1 MDTQPGFQLPPL
13 AAVRVF
19 EAAARHLSF
28 TRAAAELGMTQAA
41 VSYQIRLL
49 EDRVGAPL
57 FHRLTRKVALTEAGQ
72 RLAPVLTEA
81 LSRMA
86 GAFAALRDDAGGG
99 LLSVTTVLTMA
110 SNWLVPRLG
119 RFQAAHPGTTVRV
132 DTMSAQVDFTRG
144 EHDLGIRVGK
154 GLWPGLAAHW
164 LMPVDF
170 APMCSP
176 TLLQRADGGLRQ
188 PRDLLR
194 LPLLWDDAD
203 AWQRW
208 FATAGEAVPASIADE
223 GLRLDSQQIMGQVA
237 KAGQG
242 VALLNPLL
250 FAEDLASG
258 QLVQPFP
265 TLLREDVSY
274 YIVYLETRRDVPK
287 IALFRDWLLAEA
299 AQTMAV
305 RQGSAA

>member
-1 MDTQPGFQLPPL
+1 MDEGSASRLPPL
-13 AAVRVF
+13 PAIRVF

-57 FHRLTRKVALTEAGQ
+57 FLRLTRKVALTEAGA

-86 GAFAALRDDAGGG
+86 GAFAALRDDAAGG

-119 RFQAAHPGTTVRV
+119 RFQAAHPGTPVRV
-132 DTMSAQVDFTRG
+132 DTGQTNVDFTRG
-144 EHDLGIRVGK
+144 DYDLGIRYGRGV
-154 GLWPGLAAHW
+154 WPGLAAHL
-164 LMPVDF
+164 LMPVDCT
-170 APMCSP
+170 PLCSP
-176 TLLQRADGGLRQ
+176 ALRDRAGGLAHA
-188 PRDLLR
+188 RDLLGV
-194 LPLLWDDAD
+194 PLLWDDAD

-208 FATAGEAVPASIADE
+208 FAAAGVTVPVSVADD
-223 GLRLDSQQIMGQVA
+223 GLRLDTQQMMGQVA

-250 FAEDLASG
+250 FAEELASG

-265 TLLREDVSY
+265 TLLRENGAY
-274 YIVYLETRRDVPK
+274 YVVYLETRRDVPK

-299 AQTMAV
+299 AEAMAA
-305 RQGSAA
+305 RRG

>member
-49 EDRVGAPL
+49 EDRVGVPL
-57 FHRLTRKVALTEAGQ
+57 FHRLTRRVALTEAGA
-72 RLAPVLTEA
+72 RLAPVLTES

-86 GAFAALRDDAGGG
+86 GAFAALRDDAGG
-99 LLSVTTVLTMA
+99 LLSVTTVLTLA

-119 RFQAAHPGTTVRV
+119 RFQSAHPRITVRV
-132 DTMSAQVDFTRG
+132 DTGHRNVDFTRG
-144 EHDLGIRVGK
+144 DYDLGIRFGRGV
-154 GLWPGLAAHW
+154 WPGLAAHR
-164 LMPVDF
+164 LISGDCTPLCTPALV
-170 APMCSP
+170 A
-176 TLLQRADGGLRQ
+176 RAGGLAH

-194 LPLLWDDAD
+194 APLLWDDSD
-203 AWQRW
+203 LWQRW
-208 FATAGEAVPASIADE
+208 FAAAGMAVPASVADD
-223 GLRLDSQQIMGQVA
+223 GLRLDTQQMMGQVV

-242 VALLNPLL
+242 VALLNPLF
-250 FAEDLASG
+250 FAEELASG

-265 TLLREDVSY
+265 TLLREDGAY
-274 YIVYLETRRDVPK
+274 YVVHLETRRDVPK
-287 IALFRDWLLAEA
+287 IALFRDWLMAEA
-299 AQTMAV
+299 AA
-305 RQGSAA
+305 RPG

>member
-1 MDTQPGFQLPPL
+1 MTTQPGFQLPPL

-28 TRAAAELGMTQAA
+28 TRAAEELGMTQAA

-57 FHRLTRKVALTEAGQ
+57 FLRLTRKVALTEAGA

-81 LSRMA
+81 MSRMA

-119 RFQAAHPGTTVRV
+119 RFQAAHPKVTVRV
-132 DTMSAQVDFTRG
+132 DTGQANVDFTRG
-144 EHDLGIRVGK
+144 DYDLGIRYGRGV
-154 GLWPGLAAHW
+154 WPGLAVHW
-164 LMPVDF
+164 LMSVDIT
-170 APMCSP
+170 PLCSP
-176 TLLQRADGGLRQ
+176 ALLERAGGVRH

-194 LPLLWDDAD
+194 LPLLWDVAD
-203 AWQRW
+203 TWQRW
-208 FATAGEAVPASIADE
+208 FAAAGEAVPASVADD
-223 GLRLDSQQIMGQVA
+223 GLRLDTQQMMGQVA

-242 VALLNPLL
+242 VALLNPLF
-250 FAEDLASG
+250 FADELASR

-265 TLLREDVSY
+265 TMLREDGAY

-287 IALFRDWLLAEA
+287 IALFREWLLAEA
-299 AQTMAV
+299 AAAMAG
-305 RQGSAA
+305 RRDG

>member
-1 MDTQPGFQLPPL
+1 MDTPPGFQLPPL

-57 FHRLTRKVALTEAGQ
+57 FLRLTRKVALTEAGQ

-132 DTMSAQVDFTRG
+132 DTMTAKVDFTRG

-154 GLWPGLAAHW
+154 GVWPGLVAHW
-164 LMPVDF
+164 LLPVDF
-170 APMCSP
+170 TPMCSP
-176 TLLQRADGGLRQ
+176 ALLQRADGGLRQ

-208 FATAGEAVPASIADE
+208 FAAAGEVVPASIADD
-223 GLRLDSQQIMGQVA
+223 GLRLDTQQIMGQVA

-265 TLLREDVSY
+265 TLLREDVAY
-274 YIVYLETRRDVPK
+274 YIVYLETRRDIPK

-299 AQTMAV
+299 AETMAT
-305 RQGSAA
+305 RAASAA

>member
-13 AAVRVF
+13 SAVRVF

-28 TRAAAELGMTQAA
+28 TRAAEELGMTQAA

-49 EDRVGAPL
+49 EDRVGTPL
-57 FHRLTRKVALTEAGQ
+57 FRRLTRRVALTEAGA

-81 LSRMA
+81 MSRMA
-86 GAFAALRDDAGGG
+86 GAFAALREDAGG
-99 LLSVTTVLTMA
+99 LISVTTVLTMA

-119 RFQAAHPGTTVRV
+119 RFQAAHPGYTVRV
-132 DTMSAQVDFTRG
+132 DTATRLVDFTRG

-176 TLLQRADGGLRQ
+176 ALLERAGGLSH

-208 FATAGEAVPASIADE
+208 FAAAGQAVPASVADE
-223 GLRLDSQQIMGQVA
+223 GLRLDTQQMMGQVA

-250 FAEDLASG
+250 FAEELASG

-265 TLLREDVSY
+265 TLLREDSAY
-274 YIVYLETRRDVPK
+274 YVVYLETRRDVPK

-299 AQTMAV
+299 AETMAA
-305 RQGSAA
+305 REASAA